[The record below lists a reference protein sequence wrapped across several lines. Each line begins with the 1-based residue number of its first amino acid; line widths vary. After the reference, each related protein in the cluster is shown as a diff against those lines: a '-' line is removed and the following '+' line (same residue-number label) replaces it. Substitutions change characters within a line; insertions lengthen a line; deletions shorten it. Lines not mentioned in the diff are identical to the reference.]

1 MPFDLQHVYRLKFEV
16 LIISNRAGNRATLG
30 LSATQMAEH
39 ADDAQEEGQ
48 VQKKK
53 YLDEQT
59 QGLEKVTDY
68 VEEQEISGLQNVSQ
82 LLTMEGEQR

>member
-1 MPFDLQHVYRLKFEV
+1 
-16 LIISNRAGNRATLG
+16 
-30 LSATQMAEH
+30 MAETTE
-39 ADDAQEEGQ
+39 DAVEDGQ

-68 VEEQEISGLQNVSQ
+68 VEEQEISGLSSVSEPYLHTRVRCVQ
-82 LLTMEGEQR
+82 CKYMHVTVIT

>member
-1 MPFDLQHVYRLKFEV
+1 
-16 LIISNRAGNRATLG
+16 
-30 LSATQMAEH
+30 MAET
-39 ADDAQEEGQ
+39 AEDAVEDGQ

-68 VEEQEISGLQNVSQ
+68 VEEQEISGLSNVSAA
-82 LLTMEGEQR
+82 LTGEMFGYVHVITECYIAEPSEY

>member
-16 LIISNRAGNRATLG
+16 LIISNRATLVLRAI
-30 LSATQMAEH
+30 QMAEH

-68 VEEQEISGLQNVSQ
+68 VEEQEISGLQNVRQ
-82 LLTMEGEQR
+82 LLAVHSYICT

>member
-1 MPFDLQHVYRLKFEV
+1 M
-16 LIISNRAGNRATLG
+16 ATL
-30 LSATQMAEH
+30 TRMAEP

-68 VEEQEISGLQNVSQ
+68 VEEQEISGLQNVR
-82 LLTMEGEQR
+82 LLMTVRYDLLNCS

>member
-1 MPFDLQHVYRLKFEV
+1 MADE
-16 LIISNRAGNRATLG
+16 AADEG
-30 LSATQMAEH
+30 L
-39 ADDAQEEGQ
+39 

-68 VEEQEISGLQNVSQ
+68 VEEKETSGLQNV
-82 LLTMEGEQR
+82 GRKRFIP